1 MENPHKDQLKI
12 KSSKLY
18 QITSIKEA
26 MKQMDLRTMQHS
38 FWKNWTNHVYWEQ
51 NNLKRSNLKNILFCK
66 FV

>member
-1 MENPHKDQLKI
+1 VKLEQASLLIKRIKMMTMMKRRRSKRMENPHKDQLKI

-38 FWKNWTNHVYWEQ
+38 F
-51 NNLKRSNLKNILFCK
+51 
-66 FV
+66 